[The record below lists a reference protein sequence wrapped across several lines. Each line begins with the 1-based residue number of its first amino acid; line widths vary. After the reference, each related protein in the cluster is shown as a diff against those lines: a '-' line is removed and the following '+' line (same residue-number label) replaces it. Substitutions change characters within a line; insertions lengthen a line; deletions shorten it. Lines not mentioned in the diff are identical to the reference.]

1 MLPHPDLKTDGKWAR
16 KLVELQCT
24 AAVESNLVQRAR
36 HVHEIHGCALLKCE
50 DGISRRVML
59 RRIDDKFENLEDEEE
74 LKSDRNVIELS
85 GPEFSRHQSDQK
97 ELIKL
102 ANVIEKRVELE
113 SEYTGKY
120 KEMLTFSVRGTYR
133 RDSSNSVTCKYDM
146 KLKNKLSMLLA
157 IQILKE
163 LVSGSVIFS
172 SMIANFFSDCKRQR
186 TRITFVGSPSA
197 VLPLPPGRNRYGA
210 DPDRPEC
217 ARTA

>member
-85 GPEFSRHQSDQK
+85 GPELSRHQSGQK

-102 ANVIEKRVELE
+102 ENVIEKHVELH
-113 SEYTGKY
+113 EYTGKY
-120 KEMLTFSVRGTYR
+120 KEMLTFPVRGTYT
-133 RDSSNSVTCKYDM
+133 RDTSNSVTCKYDM

-163 LVSGSVIFS
+163 LVSRSVI
-172 SMIANFFSDCKRQR
+172 
-186 TRITFVGSPSA
+186 
-197 VLPLPPGRNRYGA
+197 
-210 DPDRPEC
+210 
-217 ARTA
+217 